1 MTLGVLH
8 HLFPSSVDDSNQ
20 LLRPGLL
27 CVHMRTL
34 QKPPC
39 GNSCWV
45 VVGLLLVLLDQ
56 RLCWKIYMEGE
67 RGGRCFLCYLGGC
80 F

>member
-1 MTLGVLH
+1 MTQGVLLH
-8 HLFPSSVDDSNQ
+8 SFPSSVDDSNQ

-27 CVHMRTL
+27 CVHIHMRTL

-45 VVGLLLVLLDQ
+45 VVGLVLILLDQ
-56 RLCWKIYMEGE
+56 GLCWKMYW
-67 RGGRCFLCYLGGC
+67 GGGVF
-80 F
+80 FVIPVVVSD